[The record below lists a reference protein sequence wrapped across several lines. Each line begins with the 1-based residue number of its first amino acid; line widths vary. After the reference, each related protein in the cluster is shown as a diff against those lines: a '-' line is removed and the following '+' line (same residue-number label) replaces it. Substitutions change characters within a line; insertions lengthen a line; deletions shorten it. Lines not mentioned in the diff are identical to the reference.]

1 MDMDVG
7 SAIASE
13 SADDGESYIKKHDG
27 IGMEEWDDNDAAVAR
42 FSTVVQDAADAA
54 AVAVAMPSPPYAVS
68 WRCAKKLDD

>member
-1 MDMDVG
+1 MG

-27 IGMEEWDDNDAAVAR
+27 IGMEEWDDNDAAVAIL
-42 FSTVVQDAADAA
+42 STVVQDAADVAA
-54 AVAVAMPSPPYAVS
+54 AVAVAMPSPPYVVS